1 MSNRR
6 KGIVALALVASV
18 FVSASAAHA
27 ERPRLQ
33 LMRAPQM
40 IAFTLTRLMTLSPK
54 RCRLKRCRIYFLRTC

>member
-27 ERPRLQ
+27 DPINPVVGKKD
-33 LMRAPQM
+33 APTTPGQ
-40 IAFTLTRLMTLSPK
+40 P
-54 RCRLKRCRIYFLRTC
+54 

>member
-27 ERPRLQ
+27 DPLNPVVGKWQ
-33 LMRAPQM
+33 KDAPAQ
-40 IAFTLTRLMTLSPK
+40 P
-54 RCRLKRCRIYFLRTC
+54 